1 MNNFFKLFFL
11 LLAFSLDNRSFGAAV
26 KPPTAAAI
34 LWENF
39 KVLRREQE
47 QKEQEEVE
55 RLETL
60 DRHASFNS
68 ALSINPNIGSL
79 AHSPLYYL
87 APLNKN

>member
-1 MNNFFKLFFL
+1 MNNFYKLFFL
-11 LLAFSLDNRSFGAAV
+11 LLAFSLDNHSFGAAV
-26 KPPTAAAI
+26 KPATAAAI

-39 KVLRREQE
+39 KVHRQEQE
-47 QKEQEEVE
+47 KKEQEEAE

-87 APLNKN
+87 TTLDKN